1 MSQTGWTLQ
10 ICALRNRSAAVAG
23 FHIIP
28 RPHPSPLIGVAFML
42 GAMASLPFIDVFAKF
57 LGQEGMPVLQI
68 VWARLSVGALVALPF
83 ALAHNG
89 PAGLIPDRPF
99 YHSFRAAF
107 LILATFCFFLSLK
120 YLPIADALA
129 IFFVQ
134 PLVVTVLSALVLKEA
149 VPRNRWAAVAV
160 GFSGTLIIFRPGF
173 TSLNPGSLLALA
185 AGTFLAIY
193 FVMTRHISG
202 RAPAMVT
209 TFQTNAVGAVLLSVA
224 MPFVWHPPTPSQ
236 WLMCAGLGVIATFGH
251 YLIVRAYDYSEASL
265 LAPLAYTEMIMATA
279 LGWFF
284 FSDFPDALTFLGVTV
299 LIACALYITLT
310 ERNFANADAI
320 EQP

>member
-1 MSQTGWTLQ
+1 M
-10 ICALRNRSAAVAG
+10 
-23 FHIIP
+23 P

-57 LGQEGMPVLQI
+57 LGQQGVPVLQI

-83 ALAHNG
+83 ALPHKG
-89 PAGLIPDRPF
+89 PKGLIPDRPV
-99 YHSFRAAF
+99 YHSLRAAF

-160 GFSGTLIIFRPGF
+160 GFAGTLIIIRPGF
-173 TSLNPGSLLALA
+173 VALNPGSLLALA

-209 TFQTNAVGAVLLSVA
+209 TFQTNAVGAVFLSLA
-224 MPFVWHPPTPSQ
+224 MPFIWHSPTPGQ
-236 WLMCAGLGVIATFGH
+236 WLMCAGLGAIATFGH
-251 YLIVRAYDYSEASL
+251 YLIVRAYDHSEASL
-265 LAPLAYTEMIMATA
+265 LAPLAYTEMVVATA
-279 LGWFF
+279 VGWYFF
-284 FSDFPDALTFLGVTV
+284 GDFPDALTFLGVAV
-299 LIACALYITLT
+299 LIACALYITMT
-310 ERNFANADAI
+310 ERNRATPDAI